1 MTESQVPLFVDLS
14 DEDCEGGACPVCACA
29 ARLMTCWE
37 CCDSSWVVACGHRA
51 SPPPMRLGRCDGTD
65 AERIF
70 CSECAEVLVE
80 PLEAE

>member
-1 MTESQVPLFVDLS
+1 MTEVQVPLFAELS
-14 DEDCEGGACPVCACA
+14 DEDREGGSCPVCASR

-37 CCDSSWVVACGHRA
+37 CCDSSWVVGCGHRA
-51 SPPPMRLGRCDGTD
+51 DPPPMRFGRQDGTD
-65 AERIF
+65 PGRVF